1 MSRVHFPALGSEDL
15 TNVMQ
20 IWHIDTEEVRR
31 KMIGVRSKVWFAIGN
46 NAIIGQGRRDLLISI
61 DRYGSISAASRK
73 MGISYRKAWSSIQA
87 MEGCLGKQLIFR
99 KRGGLGGGTAS
110 LTDAAKDLIAKYD
123 RVVGGLSEFIDHRFQ
138 LVVKEEAE

>member
-1 MSRVHFPALGSEDL
+1 MEV
-15 TNVMQ
+15 
-20 IWHIDTEEVRR
+20 VRR

-87 MEGCLGKQLIFR
+87 MEGCLGKRLIVR
-99 KRGGLGGGTAS
+99 KRGGRGGGTTS
-110 LTDAAKDLIAKYD
+110 LTEAAKDLIVKYD
-123 RVVGGLSEFIDHRFQ
+123 RVVGGLSEFVDHRFQ
-138 LVVKEEAE
+138 HVVKEEAE

>member
-1 MSRVHFPALGSEDL
+1 
-15 TNVMQ
+15 
-20 IWHIDTEEVRR
+20 
-31 KMIGVRSKVWFAIGN
+31 MIGVRSKVWFAIDN
-46 NAIIGQGRRDLLISI
+46 NPVIGQGRRDLLVSI
-61 DRYGSISAASRK
+61 DRYGSISAACRK